1 MVKHFEIGLKEEQ
14 QKINQR
20 EFKNISDLKKVKA

>member
-1 MVKHFEIGLKEEQ
+1 MVKNFEFGLKEEQ

>member
-1 MVKHFEIGLKEEQ
+1 MVKNFEIGLKEEQ

-20 EFKNISDLKKVKA
+20 ELKMISDLKKVRA